1 MQPSRFDDAAPVFP
15 DGLSIR
21 RLRHDRGWSR
31 RDLCTAIAHASR
43 RATGIG
49 EALSPNLIAGV
60 EEHGET
66 VSYTTLCLIASGL
79 DCNPVEILLP

>member
-1 MQPSRFDDAAPVFP
+1 MQPSRFDDASPVFP

-21 RLRHDRGWSR
+21 RMRHSRGWSR

-49 EALSPNLIAGV
+49 EAVSPNLIAGI
-60 EEHGET
+60 EERGET

-79 DCNPVEILLP
+79 DCNPVEILQP

>member
-1 MQPSRFDDAAPVFP
+1 MQLTRFDDASPVFP
-15 DGLSIR
+15 DGQCIR
-21 RLRHDRGWSR
+21 RLRHARGWSR
-31 RDLCTAIAHASR
+31 RELCTAIAHASR

-60 EEHGET
+60 EEHGES

-79 DCNPVEILLP
+79 DCDPVEILLP